1 MSDYTLPPANT
12 LIVGMTGSGK
22 STFAYRYLL
31 NANCACRFIF
41 DDLGRAAVRLKM
53 RPAVT
58 AQELEDALPSRW
70 VIFNP
75 HRMFPGDTRN
85 AFRFF
90 CKWVY
95 DVSRRGPGKKLVL
108 IDEVWQWQTAHQIPP
123 ELALCAQTGREENLE
138 LVLATQ
144 LPHRINASITGQST
158 ELICFRLAERLA
170 LDCVSGDLGA
180 DRAAVEALPLG
191 SFISWNRLAPG
202 KLTGKLF

>member
-1 MSDYTLPPANT
+1 
-12 LIVGMTGSGK
+12 MTGSGK

-41 DDLGRAAVRLKM
+41 DDLGRAATRLRM

-58 AQELEDALPSRW
+58 AQELENALASRW

-75 HRMFPGDTRN
+75 HRMFPGDTLS

-90 CKWVY
+90 CRWVY
-95 DVSRRGPGKKLVL
+95 DASCRGTGKKLVL
-108 IDEVWQWQTAHQIPP
+108 IDEVWQWQNGHMIPP

-144 LPHRINASITGQST
+144 LPHRINASIVGQST
-158 ELICFRLAERLA
+158 ELVCFFLQERLA
-170 LDCVSGDLGA
+170 LKCISDDLGF
-180 DRAAVEALPLG
+180 DRSIVEALPLG
-191 SFISWNRLAPG
+191 SFVAWNRLTRSKLGG
-202 KLTGKLF
+202 KMF